1 MVVEAKPEFFKKV
14 NEAFSNGDVGFIA
27 NVVADDVRWTL
38 HGKKVIGKDA
48 FIDYMKMMDMDSGL
62 GTELTIDTLLT
73 SGGEAV
79 VKGRMTFNTST
90 GEEKTY
96 LYCDIYQMHDMEEK
110 IQDLTSFIIALDE

>member
-1 MVVEAKPEFFKKV
+1 MVVEAKPEFFMKV
-14 NEAFSNGDVGFIA
+14 NEAFSNRDIDFIA
-27 NVVADDVRWTL
+27 NVVADDVEWTL
-38 HGKKVIGKDA
+38 HGKKARGKEA

-62 GTELTIDTLLT
+62 GTELTIDTLMT
-73 SGGEAV
+73 DGAEAV

-96 LYCDIYQMHDMEEK
+96 LYCDIYQMHEMEEK

>member
-1 MVVEAKPEFFKKV
+1 MVVEAKPEFFMKV
-14 NEAFSNGDVGFIA
+14 NEAFSNRDIDFIA
-27 NVVADDVRWTL
+27 SIIADDVVWTL
-38 HGKKVIGKDA
+38 HGKKAQGKDA

-73 SGGEAV
+73 DGAEAV
-79 VKGRMTFNTST
+79 VKGKMTFNTST

-96 LYCDIYQMHDMEEK
+96 LYCDIYQMHDIEEK